1 MVKLNKEKQTKLQI
15 EIIKVNK
22 DYASLKDKLSYMQA
36 ELDHIE
42 KTTVKN
48 NSLDHK
54 FDELDSKINGFNQR
68 IA

>member
-1 MVKLNKEKQTKLQI
+1 
-15 EIIKVNK
+15 
-22 DYASLKDKLSYMQA
+22 MQA

-54 FDELDSKINGFNQR
+54 FDELDSKINGFN
-68 IA
+68 